1 MLYIH
6 QASNINGFYFVAS
19 KEYDTNLDI
28 QNSLRS
34 DFSIA
39 IPREVEPGII
49 KIFDFDLQYIR
60 DHMELRVLSL
70 TDDDFVYDTVTY
82 SIQE

>member
-1 MLYIH
+1 M
-6 QASNINGFYFVAS
+6 AS

-49 KIFDFDLQYIR
+49 KIFDFDLQYIN